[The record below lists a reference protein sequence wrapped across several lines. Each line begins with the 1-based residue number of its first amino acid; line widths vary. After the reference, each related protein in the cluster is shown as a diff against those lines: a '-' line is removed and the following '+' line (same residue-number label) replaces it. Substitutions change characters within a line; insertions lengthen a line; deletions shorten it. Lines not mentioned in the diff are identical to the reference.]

1 MLSQV
6 VELIEN
12 KQKFGITT
20 HIKPDGDG
28 VGSSLGLC
36 WLLQSL
42 GKSAEVIVHGEVPP
56 AYRSLPGAEKIRDV
70 DAIDDEYDAV
80 FVIECSDLERP
91 GIKGLDD
98 VFTVNIDH
106 HATSAHFGT
115 INWIDSTASAVGE
128 MIYNL
133 CKAIGGRI
141 TREIAECVYMALV
154 TDTGSFHFQ
163 IRQDRTLKV
172 ASELV

>member
-1 MLSQV
+1 VLSQV

-12 KQKFGITT
+12 KNKFGITT

-42 GKSAEVIVHGEVPP
+42 GKSAEVIVRGDIPP
-56 AYRSLPGAEKIRDV
+56 SYRNLPGADTIRDV
-70 DAIDDEYDAV
+70 EQLDGEYDAI

-91 GIKGLDD
+91 GIKGLEDQ
-98 VFTVNIDH
+98 FTVNIDH

-133 CKAIGGRI
+133 VQSDRR
-141 TREIAECVYMALV
+141 TRNRVRSPSAF
-154 TDTGSFHFQ
+154 TWHS
-163 IRQDRTLKV
+163 
-172 ASELV
+172 